1 MKITIAYIPE
11 EQKEAAAVLAA
22 LRPLLA
28 WEKVRKSDRHPPFKH
43 IYLTAKKLQPKEKR
57 LTYPMPLS

>member
-11 EQKEAAAVLAA
+11 EQEEAAAVLAA

-28 WEKVRKSDRHPPFKH
+28 WEKVRKSDRHPPFLH
-43 IYLTAKKLQPKEKR
+43 TYLTTKKAGKPCDPRKS
-57 LTYPMPLS
+57 T

>member
-11 EQKEAAAVLAA
+11 EKEEAAAVLAA
-22 LRPLLA
+22 LRSLLA

-43 IYLTAKKLQPKEKR
+43 IYVTTRKEAASDGKR
-57 LTYPMPLS
+57 QQR

>member
-11 EQKEAAAVLAA
+11 EQEEAAAVLAA

-28 WEKVRKSDRHPPFKH
+28 WEKVRKSDRHPPFLH
-43 IYLTAKKLQPKEKR
+43 TYLTTKKAEKPCASKENA
-57 LTYPMPLS
+57 